1 MQKGYVVH
9 MKERSGRASASP
21 PLAIDECAVR
31 VVDPAKVAAVR
42 SRMPRDS
49 DVTELSDVFGLL
61 ADPGRIRL
69 MVALLDGEMCVCDLA
84 ATSGLR
90 ESAVSHALRLLR
102 AHRVVEVRR
111 SGRIAYYSL
120 ADAHVRMLLDLGLT
134 HVGHSTVMR
143 PDPNHPAT

>member
-1 MQKGYVVH
+1 MTGVTEPSQLDKAADNSQPVT
-9 MKERSGRASASP
+9 
-21 PLAIDECAVR
+21 IDGCAVR
-31 VVDPAKVAAVR
+31 VVDHAKVVSVR
-42 SRMPRDS
+42 SRMPHGS
-49 DVTELSDVFGLL
+49 DVSELADVFGLL

-84 ATSGLR
+84 ATTGLR

-111 SGRIAYYSL
+111 SGRMAYYSL

-134 HVGHSTVMR
+134 HVGHST
-143 PDPNHPAT
+143 PA